1 MCSVVRG
8 SLHCVL
14 AIAPR
19 KDYAEFEED
28 LAEALITY
36 IVEVS
41 PPLTLSLL
49 FCGAWD
55 LTL

>member
-8 SLHCVL
+8 ALHCVL

-36 IVEVS
+36 IVEV
-41 PPLTLSLL
+41 PPPTSSLSLSLL
-49 FCGAWD
+49 ALGLGA
-55 LTL
+55 